1 MNHILGHK
9 INLNKLKRAG
19 IIQSVLS
26 NKNRIKLEINNRNI
40 TGKSPTIWKLNNTF
54 LHNPW
59 VKEENLKGNKKEIKL
74 NENESTK

>member
-19 IIQSVLS
+19 IIQSVLP

-40 TGKSPTIWKLNNTF
+40 TGKSLTIWKLNNTF

-59 VKEENLKGNKKEIKL
+59 IKEENLKGNKKEIKL
-74 NENESTK
+74 NENESTV